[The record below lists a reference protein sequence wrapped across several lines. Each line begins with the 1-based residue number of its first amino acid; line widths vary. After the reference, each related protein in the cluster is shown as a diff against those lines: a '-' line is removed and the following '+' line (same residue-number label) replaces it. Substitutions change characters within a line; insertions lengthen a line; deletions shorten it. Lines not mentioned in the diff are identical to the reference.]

1 MLVLLQLD
9 LVQIRWK
16 AYILAGG
23 VSGAFFPSA
32 SPLKNLV
39 VTRKYIARNGSWKRN
54 ATVRYGFIGDHHF
67 CETGGI
73 SGVATGNA

>member
-23 VSGAFFPSA
+23 VSGTYFAVI
-32 SPLKNLV
+32 LQ
-39 VTRKYIARNGSWKRN
+39 
-54 ATVRYGFIGDHHF
+54 
-67 CETGGI
+67 TGAV
-73 SGVATGNA
+73 SVLD